1 MPTSE
6 GTPAR
11 TNGLSIDKLSETAT
25 TLNSASRK
33 LNESVEKLNAALKQ
47 LNLGVPAWF
56 QTWVH
61 EDNSVSDVEEI
72 GYARVKGRWGIVIRK
87 TIDFHNGP
95 DPDENEWHFADA
107 PRDLR
112 IRNIEFLP
120 QLIDKLNADT
130 ADVAAKLSER
140 ANDAEAL
147 AAVISSIAEEKAP
160 IKRVKLLPESERG
173 K

>member
-11 TNGLSIDKLSETAT
+11 KKSLSIDKLSETAT
-25 TLNSASRK
+25 TLNSASRQ

-61 EDNSVSDVEEI
+61 EDSSVTDVEEI
-72 GYARVKGRWGIVIRK
+72 GYARVKGKWGIVIRK
-87 TIDFHNGP
+87 TIDFNNGP

-120 QLIDKLNADT
+120 QLIDKLNTDA
-130 ADVAAKLSER
+130 AEVAAKLSER
-140 ANDAEAL
+140 ANDAEELASIISAL
-147 AAVISSIAEEKAP
+147 AEEKP
-160 IKRVKLLPESERG
+160 KIKRVALLPESERG